1 MPLLVY
7 CITEKAAVAPVQ
19 HPGVNDCPVESI
31 EQDGL
36 QCFVSQSASEVQPS
50 NGSIR
55 DAALVFHRVLEKIF
69 EQTAIIPFRFPT
81 ILKGESDV
89 IAHLK
94 EHSEEYRA
102 ALIRLRDMV
111 QMEMKLQ
118 FKISQSPQRLWK
130 SPTRPGIEA
139 KPSGT
144 EYLRKIRA
152 RHEKLEAVAKELRR
166 TSDEMIKGWRQSD
179 SSEGIR
185 CFILIKRGSVNE
197 FQSEA
202 QAIKVDSDIEARLS
216 GPWPASHFL
225 KED

>member
-7 CITEKAAVAPVQ
+7 CITETAAVASIP
-19 HPGVNDCPVESI
+19 HTGVNDCPVKSI

-36 QCFVSQSASEVQPS
+36 QCFASQSASAVQPS

-55 DAALVFHRVLEKIF
+55 EAALVFHRVLDEIF
-69 EQTAIIPFRFPT
+69 QRAAIIPFRFPT
-81 ILKGESDV
+81 ILSAESEV

-102 ALIRLRDMV
+102 ALTRLRDMV
-111 QMEMKLQ
+111 QMEIRLQ
-118 FKISQSPQRLWK
+118 FRVSQSQQRIAR
-130 SPTRPGIEA
+130 SPTRQGIEA

-144 EYLRKIRA
+144 EYLRRIRA
-152 RHEKLEAVAKELRR
+152 RHEKLEAVAKQFRQA
-166 TSDEMIKGWRQSD
+166 SDRMAKGWRQSD

-185 CFILIKRGSVNE
+185 CFILLERGSVNE
-197 FQSEA
+197 FQSEV
-202 QAIKVDSDIEARLS
+202 QAVEVDSDIEARLS